1 MEQYSRF
8 QPGAK
13 MSESNRNAIH
23 IVPDKRTIY
32 WEGQPVAARA
42 GQDVA
47 SALYAAGIVVLGRSR
62 KFHRPQ
68 GLGGSFIAGVKAEV
82 GGLPNCR
89 LDQKEA
95 TPGLHIRMQNC
106 WPNGRFDLMRLAQLI
121 PRRLLRGGFEHPAWL
136 PGGSRRFQLWES
148 FLRVMAGGGRAVGP
162 ARAGVMLPGERRQ
175 IDVAIVGGGPAG
187 QKAAAEAAASG
198 KSVILFSR
206 GPQPGRLATAFG
218 VDLPALPRDVS
229 VLDAHE
235 ACGLYRRGSL
245 LLAAP
250 LHGGPATLIEP
261 KHLILAT
268 GRRSIPPLV
277 PGADLP
283 GVLDLPTA
291 ISLLQQGVDL
301 GRAILIGTG
310 ELRPIAQRL
319 GELGAFIRVT
329 HAAGTLRRINGR
341 NRVERAEFE
350 TGSAECDAIIH
361 AGPWRADPSLPF
373 QASAEGA
380 FRLGATHLP
389 AHIEIIGSAGLGD
402 EPITHG
408 PTLDDHAFVCPCMD
422 VTVGEIRDLVD
433 EGVTHVEELKRLTGC
448 GMGPCQGFPCWD
460 LLAAALAAITGETA
474 ASFGHPSY
482 RPPRGALTLAQA
494 AGLADLVAAEP
505 RS

>member
-1 MEQYSRF
+1 
-8 QPGAK
+8 
-13 MSESNRNAIH
+13 MSEPNRTTLH
-23 IVPDKRTIY
+23 VMPDRRTIY
-32 WEGQPVAARA
+32 WEGQPVPARA

-68 GLGGSFIAGVKAEV
+68 GLGGSFVAGVKAEI

-95 TPGLHIRMQNC
+95 TPQLTIRMQNC

-121 PRRLLRGGFEHPAWL
+121 PRRWLRGGFEHPAWL

-148 FLRVMAGGGRAVGP
+148 FLRVMAGGGRAVDP
-162 ARAGVMLPGERRQ
+162 ASAGAVLPGERRQ
-175 IDVAIVGGGPAG
+175 ADVAIVGGGPAG
-187 QKAAAEAAASG
+187 RKAALEAMASG
-198 KSVILFSR
+198 HSVVLVSR
-206 GPQPGRLATAFG
+206 GLEPGRLAAAFG
-218 VDLPALPRDVS
+218 VDLPALPQRVS
-229 VLDAHE
+229 LLAGHE

-261 KHLILAT
+261 RRLILAT

-277 PGADLP
+277 TGADLP

-291 ISLLQQGVDL
+291 VSLLQQDIDL

-310 ELRPIAQRL
+310 ELRAIGQRL
-319 GELGAFIRVT
+319 TELGAHIRVT
-329 HAAGTLRRINGR
+329 HAAGSLRRINGR

-361 AGPWRADPSLPF
+361 AGPWRADPALPF

-380 FRLGATHLP
+380 FRLGAAHLP
-389 AHIEIIGSAGLGD
+389 AHIEIVGSAALGD
-402 EPITHG
+402 EPIVHG
-408 PTLDDHAFVCPCMD
+408 PVLDDHAFVCPCMD
-422 VTVGEIRDLVD
+422 VTVGEIRDLVE
-433 EGVTHVEELKRLTGC
+433 EGVTHLEELKRLTGC